1 MRFLRYGAPGEEKPG
16 VLDKDGK
23 IRDLSAVM
31 PDLSGAYLANLSS
44 IDPERLPL
52 VPGDPRIGPPVGHV
66 GKLVCIGLN
75 YTDHAEELGMSFPDH
90 PVVFMKATS
99 AIIGPNDTVRLP
111 RGSTHG
117 DWEIELGIVIGKP
130 ASYVSEEEALSR
142 VAGYTI
148 VNDVSERRFQMEL
161 SGQWTKGKSCDT
173 FAPIGP
179 WLVTPDEVGD
189 VQHLSLSLDVNGE
202 RMQTGSTS
210 KMIFSVAH
218 IISHLSELMTLH
230 PGDVIATGT
239 PPGVGMGQ
247 NPKRFLSEGD
257 VMELAIEH
265 LGQQRLPVG
274 RTP

>member
-1 MRFLRYGAPGEEKPG
+1 MRFLRYGALGEEKPG

-31 PDLSGAYLANLSS
+31 SDLSGAYLANLSS

-52 VPGDPRIGPPVGHV
+52 VSGDPRIGPPVGHL

-75 YTDHAEELGMSFPDH
+75 YTDHAEELGMPFPDH

-130 ASYVSEEEALSR
+130 ASYVSEDAALDH

-189 VQHLSLSLDVNGE
+189 VQNLSLSLDLNGE

-247 NPKRFLSEGD
+247 TPKRFLSEGD

-265 LGQQRLPVG
+265 LGQQRLPVA
-274 RTP
+274 RMP